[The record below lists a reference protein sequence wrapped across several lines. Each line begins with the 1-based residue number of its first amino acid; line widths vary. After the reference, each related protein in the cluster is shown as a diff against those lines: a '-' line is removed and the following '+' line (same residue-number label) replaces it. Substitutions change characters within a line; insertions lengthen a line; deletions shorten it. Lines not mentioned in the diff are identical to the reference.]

1 MAPDPRAA
9 FDRFVAALEAHLDA
23 VIRERTDDSP
33 AVIAATSTLIDA
45 FETYDEALYDRYG
58 VDTPFV
64 VYDDSDEDDDEE
76 EFDEDL
82 SSDDED
88 DDEDEDDGD
97 DGDDGG
103 DEDEDDDDDEDEDE
117 DEDLEI
123 VDTKRR

>member
-33 AVIAATSTLIDA
+33 AVIAAVGTLIDA

-64 VYDDSDEDDDEE
+64 VYDDSDEDEDEDE
-76 EFDEDL
+76 YDEDL
-82 SSDDED
+82 SA
-88 DDEDEDDGD
+88 
-97 DGDDGG
+97 
-103 DEDEDDDDDEDEDE
+103 EDEDE
-117 DEDLEI
+117 DEDLDDLEEI
-123 VDTKRR
+123 DEDDEDEDLEDEDDD

>member
-33 AVIAATSTLIDA
+33 AVIAAVGTLIDA

-64 VYDDSDEDDDEE
+64 VYDDSDEDEDEDE
-76 EFDEDL
+76 YDEDL
-82 SSDDED
+82 SA
-88 DDEDEDDGD
+88 
-97 DGDDGG
+97 
-103 DEDEDDDDDEDEDE
+103 EDE
-117 DEDLEI
+117 DEDLDDLEEI
-123 VDTKRR
+123 DEDDEDEDLEDEDDD